1 MTKAAEPL
9 AVLLEL
15 NAQVAAAEDDG
26 DAVQGPGLPPSIK
39 DPTPYITKDSTKP

>member
-15 NAQVAAAEDDG
+15 NAQVAAAENNG
-26 DAVQGPGLPPSIK
+26 DAVKGPSLPPFIK
-39 DPTPYITKDSTKP
+39 DPTP